1 MEQKLIATI
10 RNKIINSPAKS
21 AWDRGVL
28 IYALEIFDNYIEESD
43 NNSNK
48 QITEKDLLNGAEDWQ
63 RYSEGGFSLI
73 FDTDICKRLCSPSEQ
88 KKTQNGKRKPN
99 SKEDWIDVQARAL
112 QQAAAIILSA
122 ANKSQTKTGLSR
134 MSLC

>member
-1 MEQKLIATI
+1 MKEKLITDI
-10 RNKIINSPAKS
+10 QKEISNYPSHS
-21 AWDRGVL
+21 AWDKGVRT
-28 IYALEIFDNYIEESD
+28 YAEEIFNKYIEEH
-43 NNSNK
+43 NSIEH
-48 QITEKDLLNGAEDWQ
+48 ITEKDLLNGAEDWQ

-73 FDTDICKRLCSPSEQ
+73 FDTDICKRLSTPSEQ
-88 KKTQNGKRKPN
+88 KKTRYGEQKPN

-134 MSLC
+134 MSL

>member
-1 MEQKLIATI
+1 MKGKLITDI
-10 RNKIINSPAKS
+10 QKEINNYPSRS
-21 AWDRGVL
+21 VWDKGVRT
-28 IYALEIFDNYIEESD
+28 YAEEIFNNYIESLNDDSIE
-43 NNSNK
+43 

-63 RYSEGGFSLI
+63 QYSEGGFSLI

-112 QQAAAIILSA
+112 QQAAAIILSIV
-122 ANKSQTKTGLSR
+122 NTTSQTKTGLSR
-134 MSLC
+134 MSL

>member
-1 MEQKLIATI
+1 MKGKLITDI
-10 RNKIINSPAKS
+10 QKEISNYPSHS
-21 AWDRGVL
+21 AWDKGVRT
-28 IYALEIFDNYIEESD
+28 YAEEIFNNYIESLNDDSIE
-43 NNSNK
+43 

-63 RYSEGGFSLI
+63 QYSEGGFSLI

-112 QQAAAIILSA
+112 QQAAAIILSIV
-122 ANKSQTKTGLSR
+122 NTTSQTKTGLSR
-134 MSLC
+134 MSL

>member
-1 MEQKLIATI
+1 MVF
-10 RNKIINSPAKS
+10 N
-21 AWDRGVL
+21 
-28 IYALEIFDNYIEESD
+28 IYGLFFWIFNNYIESLNDDSIE
-43 NNSNK
+43 

-63 RYSEGGFSLI
+63 QYSEGGFSLI

-112 QQAAAIILSA
+112 QQAAAIILSIV
-122 ANKSQTKTGLSR
+122 NTTSQTKTGLSR
-134 MSLC
+134 MSL